1 MKRVLAF
8 APLPTF
14 VLMGLGMTGCGV
26 LVTIDAKSD
35 KYNAAPKSSAALKS
49 DEFMLDASRR
59 FGLMALFSEVVYR
72 RDLKNDAKD
81 GQGCRYLEGK
91 QKSDYELNF
100 GMPRTNKDEG
110 GWKRWVPEASY
121 SIGPACL
128 DQAGLY
134 YETYVHVDKLGA
146 IDEAVIAFRGTE
158 NRWGQYFDDWSAN
171 LVAALGFEPRQ
182 HALVR
187 SHIPTLVGRI
197 IAQSNAP
204 SRPIKIYATGHSLG
218 GGLAQEAGYLRPEI
232 LEAFTFNTSPVT
244 NWSYLRRHKAVAN
257 DYPIFHRI
265 YNGGEFLEVPRFI
278 STTFTAARFGRHDIG
293 LQFTERKSFS
303 GHGMSIIACSFAD
316 LIASHPVIEG
326 AHNYSADYITRAVLW
341 SGKEEEGPSVCS
353 KPENS

>member
-1 MKRVLAF
+1 MNRILAF
-8 APLPTF
+8 AMLLML
-14 VLMGLGMTGCGV
+14 VLLGFGTVGCGA
-26 LVTIDAKSD
+26 LVTFDAKSD

-49 DEFMLDASRR
+49 DEFMLDAARR

-72 RDLKNDAKD
+72 RDLKDAEKD

-100 GMPRTNKDEG
+100 GMPKNSEDDG
-110 GWKRWVPEASY
+110 GWKRWIPEENSL
-121 SIGPACL
+121 IGPPCL

-134 YETYVHVDKLGA
+134 YETYVHIDKFGA

-187 SHIPTLVGRI
+187 SHIPPLVDRLL
-197 IAQSNAP
+197 AQSIAE

-293 LQFTERKSFS
+293 LQLTERKSFS
-303 GHGMSIIACSFAD
+303 GHGMSIIACNFAD
-316 LIASHPVIEG
+316 LIASHPAIEG
-326 AHNYSADYITRAVLW
+326 AHNYSVDYITRAVLW
-341 SGKEEEGPSVCS
+341 SGNEKEKLSVCS